1 MCTNGVYKRADCVIR
16 KIVDV
21 IAKSVLLISVFI
33 KCIFFT
39 NFQTTHACLK
49 VAKLLTICHSCI
61 YPHSQ
66 FSLEVSLMDD
76 FEQDLSLGLQK
87 VDNVTRYCYRRRNGN
102 TNSKI
107 KASSQIRDRLIEV
120 MQSDMFSLT
129 SQIKIKQLRGT
140 SCTIYY
146 FSQLAIERVM
156 YTSSFFLKCHDRCF
170 MANNGI
176 HPGKV
181 RVH

>member
-107 KASSQIRDRLIEV
+107 KASSQIRDRFIKV

-140 SCTIYY
+140 SCNIYY
-146 FSQLAIERVM
+146 FSQLAIELVM
-156 YTSSFFLKCHDRCF
+156 YTSSFF
-170 MANNGI
+170 
-176 HPGKV
+176 
-181 RVH
+181 